1 MNNTIR
7 VVLADDHVF
16 VRDGIKSLLENEANI
31 EVVGEATDGLEAL
44 KMVETTHPDLLILD
58 IRMPNLTGIEVVEKL
73 RSQNNLVKI
82 VMLSMH
88 ESEEYVLKS
97 IKAGADGY
105 LLKGSSKEEF
115 LKALHTVSN
124 GGKYFSG
131 DISSILIGQLTHPTA
146 VQETKP
152 AQEDELMI
160 TKREKEIL
168 KLLLSGKG
176 NKEIAEA
183 LDIPIDF
190 LADSLDIDERSRYE
204 LEDNVKLIVIKTPAE
219 NNSFNDSDAFYITIP
234 ICIILT
240 HNQIVTVN
248 SFDNGAIKK
257 FLNTFQNRHPD
268 KRNMMVLKVSR
279 LQAIMWI
286 GWQSLTNFS
295 LPVDYLRSVPIF

>member
-1 MNNTIR
+1 MSTTIR

-31 EVVGEATDGLEAL
+31 AVVGEATDGLEAL
-44 KMVETTHPDLLILD
+44 KVVETEQPDLLILD
-58 IRMPNLTGIEVVEKL
+58 IRMPNMTGIEVVEKL
-73 RSQNNLVKI
+73 RSQNNFVKI

-115 LKALHTVSN
+115 LKAVQTVAN

-131 DISSILIGQLTHPTA
+131 DISSILIGQLTNPA
-146 VQETKP
+146 VSIDSKHSLD
-152 AQEDELMI
+152 DEMVI

-183 LDIPIDF
+183 LDI
-190 LADSLDIDERSRYE
+190 SKR
-204 LEDNVKLIVIKTPAE
+204 TAE
-219 NNSFNDSDAFYITIP
+219 VHRFN
-234 ICIILT
+234 LM
-240 HNQIVTVN
+240 
-248 SFDNGAIKK
+248 KK
-257 FLNTFQNRHPD
+257 
-268 KRNMMVLKVSR
+268 LKVKNLMELSNK
-279 LQAIMWI
+279 A
-286 GWQSLTNFS
+286 NEFS
-295 LPVDYLRSVPIF
+295 LL

>member
-1 MNNTIR
+1 MSDTIR

-31 EVVGEATDGLEAL
+31 EVVGEATDGLEAM
-44 KMVETTHPDLLILD
+44 KVVETTKPDLLILD

-73 RSQNNLVKI
+73 RNQNNQVKI

-115 LKALHTVSN
+115 LKALHTVVN
-124 GGKYFSG
+124 DGKYFSG
-131 DISSILIGQLTHPTA
+131 DISSILINQLSNSKA
-146 VQETKP
+146 AIETKHP
-152 AQEDELMI
+152 IEDDLTI

-183 LDIPIDF
+183 LDI
-190 LADSLDIDERSRYE
+190 SKR
-204 LEDNVKLIVIKTPAE
+204 TAE
-219 NNSFNDSDAFYITIP
+219 VHRFN
-234 ICIILT
+234 LM
-240 HNQIVTVN
+240 
-248 SFDNGAIKK
+248 KK
-257 FLNTFQNRHPD
+257 
-268 KRNMMVLKVSR
+268 LKVKNLMELSNK
-279 LQAIMWI
+279 A
-286 GWQSLTNFS
+286 NEFS
-295 LPVDYLRSVPIF
+295 LL

>member
-1 MNNTIR
+1 MSNPIR

-44 KMVETTHPDLLILD
+44 KSVEINQPDLLILD
-58 IRMPNLTGIEVVEKL
+58 IRMPHLTGIEVVEKL

-115 LKALHTVSN
+115 LKALNTVSE

-131 DISSILIGQLTHPTA
+131 DISSILIRQLTHLPSFS
-146 VQETKP
+146 ETK
-152 AQEDELMI
+152 QHISDELMI

-168 KLLLSGKG
+168 RLLLSGKG

-183 LDIPIDF
+183 LDI
-190 LADSLDIDERSRYE
+190 SKR
-204 LEDNVKLIVIKTPAE
+204 TAE
-219 NNSFNDSDAFYITIP
+219 VHRFN
-234 ICIILT
+234 LM
-240 HNQIVTVN
+240 
-248 SFDNGAIKK
+248 KK
-257 FLNTFQNRHPD
+257 
-268 KRNMMVLKVSR
+268 LKVKNLIELSNKATEYV
-279 LQAIMWI
+279 LI
-286 GWQSLTNFS
+286 
-295 LPVDYLRSVPIF
+295 

>member
-1 MNNTIR
+1 MSDTIR
-7 VVLADDHVF
+7 VVIADDHVF

-31 EVVGEATDGLEAL
+31 IVVGEASDGLEAI
-44 KMVETTHPDLLILD
+44 KSVEINQPDLLILD

-73 RSQNNLVKI
+73 RSNNNAVKI

-131 DISSILIGQLTHPTA
+131 DISSILIGQLNTTSVPSEVKQTSN
-146 VQETKP
+146 E
-152 AQEDELMI
+152 EMII

-183 LDIPIDF
+183 LDI
-190 LADSLDIDERSRYE
+190 SKR
-204 LEDNVKLIVIKTPAE
+204 TAE
-219 NNSFNDSDAFYITIP
+219 VHRFN
-234 ICIILT
+234 LM
-240 HNQIVTVN
+240 
-248 SFDNGAIKK
+248 KK
-257 FLNTFQNRHPD
+257 
-268 KRNMMVLKVSR
+268 LKVKNLMELSNK
-279 LQAIMWI
+279 ASEY
-286 GWQSLTNFS
+286 SL
-295 LPVDYLRSVPIF
+295 L

>member
-1 MNNTIR
+1 MSDTIR

-31 EVVGEATDGLEAL
+31 VVVGEATDGLEAL
-44 KMVETTHPDLLILD
+44 TVVASLQPDMLILD

-131 DISSILIGQLTHPTA
+131 DISSILIGQLTNPTLTLESK
-146 VQETKP
+146 QSI
-152 AQEDELMI
+152 EDELLI

-183 LDIPIDF
+183 LEI
-190 LADSLDIDERSRYE
+190 SKR
-204 LEDNVKLIVIKTPAE
+204 TAE
-219 NNSFNDSDAFYITIP
+219 VHRFN
-234 ICIILT
+234 LM
-240 HNQIVTVN
+240 
-248 SFDNGAIKK
+248 KK
-257 FLNTFQNRHPD
+257 
-268 KRNMMVLKVSR
+268 LKVKNLMELSNK
-279 LQAIMWI
+279 A
-286 GWQSLTNFS
+286 TEFS
-295 LPVDYLRSVPIF
+295 LL

>member
-1 MNNTIR
+1 MNTTIR
-7 VVLADDHVF
+7 VALADDHVF

-44 KMVETTHPDLLILD
+44 KIVESCKPDLLILD
-58 IRMPNLTGIEVVEKL
+58 IRMPNMTGIEVVEKL

-115 LKALHTVSN
+115 LKALLTIAN

-131 DISSILIGQLTHPTA
+131 DISSILIGQLTNSTL
-146 VQETKP
+146 
-152 AQEDELMI
+152 AQEPKQMSDEEQLI
-160 TKREKEIL
+160 TKREREIL

-183 LDIPIDF
+183 LDI
-190 LADSLDIDERSRYE
+190 SKR
-204 LEDNVKLIVIKTPAE
+204 TAE
-219 NNSFNDSDAFYITIP
+219 VHRFN
-234 ICIILT
+234 LM
-240 HNQIVTVN
+240 
-248 SFDNGAIKK
+248 KK
-257 FLNTFQNRHPD
+257 
-268 KRNMMVLKVSR
+268 LKVKNLMELSNK
-279 LQAIMWI
+279 ASEY
-286 GWQSLTNFS
+286 SL
-295 LPVDYLRSVPIF
+295 I

>member
-1 MNNTIR
+1 MNNPIR

-31 EVVGEATDGLEAL
+31 TVVGEATDGLEAL
-44 KMVETTHPDLLILD
+44 AIIDQLQPDLLILD
-58 IRMPNLTGIEVVEKL
+58 IRMPNLTGIEVVEQL
-73 RSQNNLVKI
+73 RSKNNQVKI

-131 DISSILIGQLTHPTA
+131 DISSILIGQLTNSI
-146 VQETKP
+146 QSLETK
-152 AQEDELMI
+152 QTLDEELLI

-183 LDIPIDF
+183 LDI
-190 LADSLDIDERSRYE
+190 SKR
-204 LEDNVKLIVIKTPAE
+204 TAE
-219 NNSFNDSDAFYITIP
+219 VHRFN
-234 ICIILT
+234 LM
-240 HNQIVTVN
+240 
-248 SFDNGAIKK
+248 KK
-257 FLNTFQNRHPD
+257 
-268 KRNMMVLKVSR
+268 LKVKNLMELSNK
-279 LQAIMWI
+279 ATEY
-286 GWQSLTNFS
+286 SL
-295 LPVDYLRSVPIF
+295 L

>member
-31 EVVGEATDGLEAL
+31 EVVAEATDGLEAL
-44 KMVETTHPDLLILD
+44 AVVEISKPDLLILD
-58 IRMPNLTGIEVVEKL
+58 IRMPNMTGIEVVEKL
-73 RSQNNLVKI
+73 RSQNNNVKI

-115 LKALHTVSN
+115 LKALHTIAN

-131 DISSILIGQLTHPTA
+131 DISSILISQLKNTTIPA
-146 VQETKP
+146 QVKP
-152 AQEDELMI
+152 ALTDDMSI

-183 LDIPIDF
+183 LEI
-190 LADSLDIDERSRYE
+190 SKR
-204 LEDNVKLIVIKTPAE
+204 TAE
-219 NNSFNDSDAFYITIP
+219 VHRFN
-234 ICIILT
+234 LM
-240 HNQIVTVN
+240 
-248 SFDNGAIKK
+248 KK
-257 FLNTFQNRHPD
+257 
-268 KRNMMVLKVSR
+268 LKVKNLIELSNK
-279 LQAIMWI
+279 ASEY
-286 GWQSLTNFS
+286 SL
-295 LPVDYLRSVPIF
+295 I

>member
-1 MNNTIR
+1 MSNTIR

-44 KMVETTHPDLLILD
+44 KIVESFKPDLLILD
-58 IRMPNLTGIEVVEKL
+58 IRMPNMTGIEVVEKL

-115 LKALHTVSN
+115 LKALQTIAN

-131 DISSILIGQLTHPTA
+131 DISSILIGQLNNSTSI
-146 VQETKP
+146 QESKP
-152 AQEDELMI
+152 MPDEEQLI
-160 TKREKEIL
+160 TKREREIL

-183 LDIPIDF
+183 LDI
-190 LADSLDIDERSRYE
+190 SKR
-204 LEDNVKLIVIKTPAE
+204 TAE
-219 NNSFNDSDAFYITIP
+219 VHRFN
-234 ICIILT
+234 LM
-240 HNQIVTVN
+240 
-248 SFDNGAIKK
+248 KK
-257 FLNTFQNRHPD
+257 
-268 KRNMMVLKVSR
+268 LKVKNLMELSNK
-279 LQAIMWI
+279 ANEY
-286 GWQSLTNFS
+286 SL
-295 LPVDYLRSVPIF
+295 I